1 MPRYQYKC
9 HNCDADVTIT
19 HSMDETLE
27 KCPKC
32 HHINTMKKVY
42 AVIRKATKPTTR
54 KVKVGTKVKEYIKT
68 VKQAV
73 KEEKER
79 LQKGKYK
86 P

>member
-1 MPRYQYKC
+1 
-9 HNCDADVTIT
+9 
-19 HSMDETLE
+19 
-27 KCPKC
+27 
-32 HHINTMKKVY
+32 MKKVY
-42 AVIRKATKPTTR
+42 AVIRKTTKQPPR

-68 VKQAV
+68 VKQEV